1 MVMQPVKMYSPT
13 VFRVAIGLGAMVL
26 LGLLAVAWLSGSP
39 EVGLSLSLKLRL
51 SAAAVLLGGGLI
63 GWGMRYRAQA
73 EAEERLREVVRQN
86 MRG

>member
-1 MVMQPVKMYSPT
+1 MLMQPVKMYYPT
-13 VFRVAIGLGAMVL
+13 VFRGAVGLGVLVLIGLL
-26 LGLLAVAWLSGSP
+26 SVAWLSGSP

-51 SAAAVLLGGGLI
+51 SAAALILGGGLI
-63 GWGMRYRAQA
+63 GWGMRYRSQA

>member
-1 MVMQPVKMYSPT
+1 MLMQPVKMYSPT
-13 VFRVAIGLGAMVL
+13 VFRGAVGLGALVL
-26 LGLLAVAWLSGSP
+26 VGLLALAWLSGSP

-51 SAAAVLLGGGLI
+51 SAAALFLGGGLI
-63 GWGMRYRAQA
+63 GWGLRYRAQA